1 MQVQIT
7 LFDKNKM
14 YRPLST
20 LIEVPNMEYIANNK
34 KALINKAY
42 QQIATKKYMLSSQL
56 YDEGYTIVKM
66 REYDKEKIQ
75 TENMVKYVW
84 EKRKSKKES

>member
-20 LIEVPNMEYIANNK
+20 LIEVPNMEYVTNNK

-84 EKRKSKKES
+84 EKRKSKKEG

>member
-7 LFDKNKM
+7 LFDKNKR

-20 LIEVPNMEYIANNK
+20 LIEVPNMEYVTNNK

-84 EKRKSKKES
+84 EKRKSKKEG